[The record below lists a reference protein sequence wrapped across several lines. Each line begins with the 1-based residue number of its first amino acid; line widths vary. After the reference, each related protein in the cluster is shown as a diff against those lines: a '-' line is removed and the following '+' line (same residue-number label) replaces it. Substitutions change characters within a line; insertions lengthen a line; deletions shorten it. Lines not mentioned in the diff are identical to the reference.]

1 MRIRFDAL
9 RFDVLVAGFL
19 CLCCLSQA
27 VSAVQEGQMAPA
39 VVMPS
44 LKDAT
49 TIDISQLRGKVVL
62 LDFWASWC
70 TPCRKSLPL
79 YNDLRKNF
87 AGQPFEIV
95 AVSVDATK
103 EDALGFLNKHA
114 LDYLVGWDA
123 SAKLAET
130 YAVPGMP
137 SSYVISPEGVVK
149 HVHKGFHEGEIAK
162 LKQEIQALLPAKP
175 AAQVQ

>member
-1 MRIRFDAL
+1 MSKRL
-9 RFDVLVAGFL
+9 GGLSAGVFSL
-19 CLCCLSQA
+19 CLLSQA
-27 VSAVQEGQMAPA
+27 VWAVKENEVAPA

-44 LKDAT
+44 LKDAS
-49 TIDISQLRGKVVL
+49 TIDLSQLRGKVVL

-70 TPCRKSLPL
+70 GPCRKSLPL

-95 AVSVDATK
+95 AVSVDASK
-103 EDALGFLNKHA
+103 EDALGFLQKHA

-149 HVHKGFHEGEIAK
+149 HVHKGFHEGEIDK
-162 LKQEIQALLPAKP
+162 LKQEIQALLPKKM
-175 AAQVQ
+175 